1 MFARQQVHQKNL
13 KLFVVSVFQN
23 IEKNCLAFKFLQ
35 SVTLNWKIVC
45 ASDFLGISIIIY
57 IPLIFKLGFTRLSDL
72 YQYCIPY
79 RHTIK
84 DPAGNNFL
92 LLPRG
97 KRGLVRR
104 LKLAINTKQHTRT
117 KTLTRNKY
125 PLRYFPYQ

>member
-1 MFARQQVHQKNL
+1 MLDRHEV
-13 KLFVVSVFQN
+13 
-23 IEKNCLAFKFLQ
+23 
-35 SVTLNWKIVC
+35 VC

-72 YQYCIPY
+72 YQYCVPY

-117 KTLTRNKY
+117 KTLTKNKY
-125 PLRYFPYQ
+125 PNIHYDISLISDIFYKISIDI